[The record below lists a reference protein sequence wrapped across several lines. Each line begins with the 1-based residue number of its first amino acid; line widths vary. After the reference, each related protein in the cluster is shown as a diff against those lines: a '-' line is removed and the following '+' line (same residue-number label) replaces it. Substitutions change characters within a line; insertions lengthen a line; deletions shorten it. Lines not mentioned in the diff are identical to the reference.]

1 MPTCQRHRT
10 ADRQLSNVLR
20 FEPDPAGRS
29 QWMWQPFRIA
39 QIPGKGMGVIA
50 ARDICAGERVMSEA
64 PLAQWAVAPN
74 ATTAEKIESFAR
86 MQATLDPES
95 IKAILA
101 LSQDPMHGAEPTLL
115 GTWMTNGLPISYD
128 SGAAGRTKAAAVF
141 NNVCRINHSCGPNCH
156 EEWNAALGMATIHA
170 IHDVPEGAELCI
182 SYLENS
188 GDERASRRRKLLD
201 RFGFVCTCERCE
213 LTGDALGMSE
223 VRQRTLRTLLA
234 ATPCLKI
241 EPLAERLRNLEVL
254 LRIMEQEGLPL
265 VWAWKS
271 QLLLLL
277 EASMHELTLASDE
290 SSRDIRRDRAL
301 GWATR
306 ATESLQTAVGRDHPG
321 CELVATFVQMLQ
333 EQARRDDAARSSICA
348 TGTTISTTT
357 TERFFELAQQYGQYA
372 DT

>member
-1 MPTCQRHRT
+1 MPTCQQNRT

-20 FEPDPAGRS
+20 LEPDTAGRS
-29 QWMWQPFRIA
+29 QWVWQPFRIA

-188 GDERASRRRKLLD
+188 GD
-201 RFGFVCTCERCE
+201 VCTCERCE

-234 ATPCLKI
+234 ATPGLKI

-306 ATESLQTAVGRDHPG
+306 ATESLQAAVGRDHPG

-333 EQARRDDAARSSICA
+333 EQAQRDDAGSSSTGG
-348 TGTTISTTT
+348 TGTTISKTT
-357 TERFFELAQQYGQYA
+357 TERFFELAQQYGQFA
-372 DT
+372 GT